1 MLMFVQVKYQLRSC
15 GRSVLVLCIAAL
27 LAACM
32 AFYVGNIG
40 VNKAALQSLSDSVPV
55 TVRITSRNGAKTAGL
70 NIEAKPFDHLTE
82 AGVHDVRCTAVAAGA
97 FSPEVRAQEMFL
109 GVDTIVRA
117 GNSLE
122 ALELSADNLH
132 FADGQS
138 AAFLSG
144 DSAQCVIGEDYAERT
159 GLHPGDTLSLEIYT
173 VRQSMNGTIYQMI
186 GDAALEII
194 GTHSAPG
201 GADVILP
208 INFLRTEAETAG
220 VSFLYDSCSALVD
233 DSTHLKDFKAEMQK
247 YFMDINL
254 SAEDPNAGDAL
265 SVEDELFVKTAS
277 RLWQNIA
284 LFQSMLVPFFALI
297 IGLVVLTTSFMLPNG
312 TIESFDAALRVAVP
326 ETSELTITYDDNG
339 YGDLMTSLNNARMS
353 AVLLFAGGLIAVVGI
368 VVLLLYFFIVKQK
381 KRTAIE
387 RSLGMSKAQCRIS
400 LMAGILVLAL
410 VASVIGVGIGAV
422 LLQSDV
428 LTGTAQSETEEIDT
442 TFSIWAKGQ
451 TEVTE
456 PETDATVPVAVYV
469 FIPVC
474 LLVFIFLLSL
484 VLVNRN
490 LKTEPILLLSGKGE

>member
-1 MLMFVQVKYQLRSC
+1 MFVQVKYQLRSR

-109 GVDTIVRA
+109 GGDTTVRA

-122 ALELSADNLH
+122 ALELSADDLH

-144 DSAQCVIGEDYAERT
+144 DSAQCVISEDYAERT
-159 GLHPGDTLSLEIYT
+159 GLHPGDTLSLELYT
-173 VRQSMNGTIYQMI
+173 VRQSMNGTIYQKI
-186 GDAALEII
+186 GDAAFEII

-208 INFLRTEAETAG
+208 VRYLRAEAETAG

-247 YFMDINL
+247 YFMDINP

-277 RLWQNIA
+277 RLRQNIA

-297 IGLVVLTTSFMLPNG
+297 IGLVVLTTF
-312 TIESFDAALRVAVP
+312 
-326 ETSELTITYDDNG
+326 LTMRSTRRE
-339 YGDLMTSLNNARMS
+339 MA
-353 AVLLFAGGLIAVVGI
+353 IA
-368 VVLLLYFFIVKQK
+368 
-381 KRTAIE
+381 
-387 RSLGMSKAQCRIS
+387 RSLGVSKWRCA
-400 LMAGILVLAL
+400 APNF
-410 VASVIGVGIGAV
+410 IGTV
-422 LLQSDV
+422 LLDMLGCAVTLPILSVV
-428 LTGTAQSETEEIDT
+428 LHIPALSTLAIFGLFTLCAALGTA
-442 TFSIWAKGQ
+442 A
-451 TEVTE
+451 
-456 PETDATVPVAVYV
+456 ALL
-469 FIPVC
+469 C
-474 LLVFIFLLSL
+474 LLRFDTLTLLTQ
-484 VLVNRN
+484 VD
-490 LKTEPILLLSGKGE
+490 

>member
-1 MLMFVQVKYQLRSC
+1 MLVFVQVKYQLRSR

-82 AGVHDVRCTAVAAGA
+82 AGVHDVRCTAVAAGV

-109 GVDTIVRA
+109 GGDTIVRA

-208 INFLRTEAETAG
+208 VNFLRTEAETAG

-247 YFMDINL
+247 YFMDINP

-277 RLWQNIA
+277 RLRQNIA

-297 IGLVVLTTSFMLPNG
+297 IGLVVLTTF
-312 TIESFDAALRVAVP
+312 
-326 ETSELTITYDDNG
+326 LTMRSTWRD
-339 YGDLMTSLNNARMS
+339 MA
-353 AVLLFAGGLIAVVGI
+353 IA
-368 VVLLLYFFIVKQK
+368 
-381 KRTAIE
+381 
-387 RSLGMSKAQCRIS
+387 RSLGVSKWRCAAPNFIS
-400 LMAGILVLAL
+400 T
-410 VASVIGVGIGAV
+410 V
-422 LLQSDV
+422 LLDMLGCAVILPILSAA
-428 LTGTAQSETEEIDT
+428 LHIPALSAHAIFGLFTLCAALGTA
-442 TFSIWAKGQ
+442 A
-451 TEVTE
+451 
-456 PETDATVPVAVYV
+456 ALL
-469 FIPVC
+469 C
-474 LLVFIFLLSL
+474 LLRFDTLTLLTQ
-484 VLVNRN
+484 VD
-490 LKTEPILLLSGKGE
+490 

>member
-1 MLMFVQVKYQLRSC
+1 MFVQVKYQLRSR

-109 GVDTIVRA
+109 GGDTIVRA

-173 VRQSMNGTIYQMI
+173 VRQSMNGTIYQMV
-186 GDAALEII
+186 GNVALEII

-208 INFLRTEAETAG
+208 VNFLRTEAETAG

-247 YFMDINL
+247 YFMDINP

-277 RLWQNIA
+277 RLRQNIA

-297 IGLVVLTTSFMLPNG
+297 IGLVVLTTF
-312 TIESFDAALRVAVP
+312 
-326 ETSELTITYDDNG
+326 LTMRSTRRN
-339 YGDLMTSLNNARMS
+339 MA
-353 AVLLFAGGLIAVVGI
+353 IA
-368 VVLLLYFFIVKQK
+368 
-381 KRTAIE
+381 
-387 RSLGMSKAQCRIS
+387 RSLGVSKWRCAAPNFIS
-400 LMAGILVLAL
+400 T
-410 VASVIGVGIGAV
+410 V
-422 LLQSDV
+422 LLDMLGCAVILPILSAA
-428 LTGTAQSETEEIDT
+428 LHIPALSAHAIFGLFTLCAALGTA
-442 TFSIWAKGQ
+442 A
-451 TEVTE
+451 
-456 PETDATVPVAVYV
+456 ALL
-469 FIPVC
+469 C
-474 LLVFIFLLSL
+474 LLRFDTLTLLTQ
-484 VLVNRN
+484 VD
-490 LKTEPILLLSGKGE
+490 

>member
-1 MLMFVQVKYQLRSC
+1 MFVQVKYQLRSR

-40 VNKAALQSLSDSVPV
+40 VNKAALRSLSDSVPV
-55 TVRITSRNGAKTAGL
+55 TVRITSRNGAKTAGM

-109 GVDTIVRA
+109 GGDTIVRA

-132 FADGQS
+132 FADGQN

-194 GTHSAPG
+194 GTHNAPG

-208 INFLRTEAETAG
+208 VNFLRTEAETAG

-247 YFMDINL
+247 YFMDINP

-277 RLWQNIA
+277 RLRQNIA

-297 IGLVVLTTSFMLPNG
+297 IGLVVLTTF
-312 TIESFDAALRVAVP
+312 
-326 ETSELTITYDDNG
+326 LTMRSTRRD
-339 YGDLMTSLNNARMS
+339 MA
-353 AVLLFAGGLIAVVGI
+353 IA
-368 VVLLLYFFIVKQK
+368 
-381 KRTAIE
+381 
-387 RSLGMSKAQCRIS
+387 RSLGVSKWRCAAPNFIS
-400 LMAGILVLAL
+400 T
-410 VASVIGVGIGAV
+410 V
-422 LLQSDV
+422 LLDMLGCAVILLILSAA
-428 LTGTAQSETEEIDT
+428 LHIPALSAHAIFGLFTLCAALGTA
-442 TFSIWAKGQ
+442 A
-451 TEVTE
+451 
-456 PETDATVPVAVYV
+456 ALL
-469 FIPVC
+469 C
-474 LLVFIFLLSL
+474 LLRFDTLTLLTQ
-484 VLVNRN
+484 VD
-490 LKTEPILLLSGKGE
+490 

>member
-1 MLMFVQVKYQLRSC
+1 MFVQVKYQLRSR

-109 GVDTIVRA
+109 GGDTIVRA

-132 FADGQS
+132 FADGQN

-173 VRQSMNGTIYQMI
+173 VRQSMNGTIYQMV

-208 INFLRTEAETAG
+208 VNFLRTEAETAG

-277 RLWQNIA
+277 RLRQNIA

-297 IGLVVLTTSFMLPNG
+297 IGLVVLTTF
-312 TIESFDAALRVAVP
+312 
-326 ETSELTITYDDNG
+326 LTMRSTRRD
-339 YGDLMTSLNNARMS
+339 MA
-353 AVLLFAGGLIAVVGI
+353 IA
-368 VVLLLYFFIVKQK
+368 
-381 KRTAIE
+381 
-387 RSLGMSKAQCRIS
+387 RSLGVSKWRCAAPNFIS
-400 LMAGILVLAL
+400 T
-410 VASVIGVGIGAV
+410 V
-422 LLQSDV
+422 LLDMLGCAVILPILSAA
-428 LTGTAQSETEEIDT
+428 LHIPALSAHAIFGLFTLCAALGTA
-442 TFSIWAKGQ
+442 A
-451 TEVTE
+451 
-456 PETDATVPVAVYV
+456 ALL
-469 FIPVC
+469 C
-474 LLVFIFLLSL
+474 LLRFDTLTLLTQ
-484 VLVNRN
+484 VD
-490 LKTEPILLLSGKGE
+490 

>member
-1 MLMFVQVKYQLRSC
+1 MFVQVKYQLRSR

-109 GVDTIVRA
+109 GGDTIVRA

-186 GDAALEII
+186 GNAALEII

-208 INFLRTEAETAG
+208 VNFLRTEAETAG
-220 VSFLYDSCSALVD
+220 VSFLYDSCSALVV

-247 YFMDINL
+247 YFMDINP

-277 RLWQNIA
+277 RLRQNIA

-297 IGLVVLTTSFMLPNG
+297 IGLVVLTTF
-312 TIESFDAALRVAVP
+312 
-326 ETSELTITYDDNG
+326 LTMRSTRRD
-339 YGDLMTSLNNARMS
+339 MA
-353 AVLLFAGGLIAVVGI
+353 IA
-368 VVLLLYFFIVKQK
+368 
-381 KRTAIE
+381 
-387 RSLGMSKAQCRIS
+387 RSLGVSKWRCAAPNFIS
-400 LMAGILVLAL
+400 TVLLDMLGCAVILPILSAALHIPTLSAL
-410 VASVIGVGIGAV
+410 VIFGLFMLCAA
-422 LLQSDV
+422 L
-428 LTGTAQSETEEIDT
+428 GTA
-442 TFSIWAKGQ
+442 A
-451 TEVTE
+451 
-456 PETDATVPVAVYV
+456 ALL
-469 FIPVC
+469 C
-474 LLVFIFLLSL
+474 LLRFDTLTLLTQ
-484 VLVNRN
+484 VD
-490 LKTEPILLLSGKGE
+490 

>member
-1 MLMFVQVKYQLRSC
+1 MFVQVKYQLRSR

-70 NIEAKPFDHLTE
+70 NIETKPFDHLTE

-109 GVDTIVRA
+109 GGDTIVRA
-117 GNSLE
+117 GSSLE

-208 INFLRTEAETAG
+208 VNFLRTEAETAG

-277 RLWQNIA
+277 RLRQNIA

-297 IGLVVLTTSFMLPNG
+297 IGLVVLTTF
-312 TIESFDAALRVAVP
+312 
-326 ETSELTITYDDNG
+326 LTMRSTRRD
-339 YGDLMTSLNNARMS
+339 MA
-353 AVLLFAGGLIAVVGI
+353 IA
-368 VVLLLYFFIVKQK
+368 
-381 KRTAIE
+381 
-387 RSLGMSKAQCRIS
+387 RSLGVSKWRCAAPNFIS
-400 LMAGILVLAL
+400 T
-410 VASVIGVGIGAV
+410 V
-422 LLQSDV
+422 LLDMLGCAVILPILSAA
-428 LTGTAQSETEEIDT
+428 LHIPALSAHAIFGLFTLCAALGTA
-442 TFSIWAKGQ
+442 A
-451 TEVTE
+451 
-456 PETDATVPVAVYV
+456 ALL
-469 FIPVC
+469 C
-474 LLVFIFLLSL
+474 LLRFDTLTLLTQ
-484 VLVNRN
+484 VD
-490 LKTEPILLLSGKGE
+490 

>member
-1 MLMFVQVKYQLRSC
+1 M
-15 GRSVLVLCIAAL
+15 
-27 LAACM
+27 
-32 AFYVGNIG
+32 
-40 VNKAALQSLSDSVPV
+40 
-55 TVRITSRNGAKTAGL
+55 
-70 NIEAKPFDHLTE
+70 
-82 AGVHDVRCTAVAAGA
+82 
-97 FSPEVRAQEMFL
+97 
-109 GVDTIVRA
+109 
-117 GNSLE
+117 
-122 ALELSADNLH
+122 
-132 FADGQS
+132 
-138 AAFLSG
+138 SG

-208 INFLRTEAETAG
+208 VNFLRTEAETAG

-254 SAEDPNAGDAL
+254 SAEDPNADDAL

-277 RLWQNIA
+277 RLRQNIA

-353 AVLLFAGGLIAVVGI
+353 AVLLFTGGVIAAVGI

-387 RSLGMSKAQCRIS
+387 RSLGMSKAQCRVS

-428 LTGTAQSETEEIDT
+428 LMDTAQSETEEIDT

>member
-1 MLMFVQVKYQLRSC
+1 MFVQVKYQLRSR

-109 GVDTIVRA
+109 GGDTIVRA

-132 FADGQS
+132 FADGQN

-186 GDAALEII
+186 GNVALEII

-208 INFLRTEAETAG
+208 VNFLRTEAETAG

-247 YFMDINL
+247 YFMDINP

-277 RLWQNIA
+277 RLRQNIA

-297 IGLVVLTTSFMLPNG
+297 IGLVVLTTF
-312 TIESFDAALRVAVP
+312 
-326 ETSELTITYDDNG
+326 LTMRSTRRD
-339 YGDLMTSLNNARMS
+339 MA
-353 AVLLFAGGLIAVVGI
+353 IA
-368 VVLLLYFFIVKQK
+368 
-381 KRTAIE
+381 
-387 RSLGMSKAQCRIS
+387 RSLGVSKWRCAAPNFIS
-400 LMAGILVLAL
+400 TVLMDMFGCAVILPILSAAL
-410 VASVIGVGIGAV
+410 HIPALSAHVIFGLFTLCAA
-422 LLQSDV
+422 L
-428 LTGTAQSETEEIDT
+428 GTA
-442 TFSIWAKGQ
+442 A
-451 TEVTE
+451 
-456 PETDATVPVAVYV
+456 ALL
-469 FIPVC
+469 C
-474 LLVFIFLLSL
+474 LLRFDTLTLL
-484 VLVNRN
+484 
-490 LKTEPILLLSGKGE
+490 TQGD

>member
-1 MLMFVQVKYQLRSC
+1 MFVQVKYQLRSR

-82 AGVHDVRCTAVAAGA
+82 AGVHDVRCTVVAAGA

-109 GVDTIVRA
+109 GGDTIVRA

-208 INFLRTEAETAG
+208 VNFLRTEAETAG

-247 YFMDINL
+247 YFMDINP

-277 RLWQNIA
+277 RLRQNIA

-297 IGLVVLTTSFMLPNG
+297 IGLVVLTTF
-312 TIESFDAALRVAVP
+312 
-326 ETSELTITYDDNG
+326 LTMRSTRRD
-339 YGDLMTSLNNARMS
+339 MA
-353 AVLLFAGGLIAVVGI
+353 IA
-368 VVLLLYFFIVKQK
+368 
-381 KRTAIE
+381 
-387 RSLGMSKAQCRIS
+387 RSLGVSKWRCAAPNFIS
-400 LMAGILVLAL
+400 T
-410 VASVIGVGIGAV
+410 V
-422 LLQSDV
+422 LLDMLGCAVILPILSAA
-428 LTGTAQSETEEIDT
+428 LHIPALSAHAIFGLFTLCAALGTA
-442 TFSIWAKGQ
+442 A
-451 TEVTE
+451 
-456 PETDATVPVAVYV
+456 ALL
-469 FIPVC
+469 C
-474 LLVFIFLLSL
+474 LLRFDTLTLLTQ
-484 VLVNRN
+484 VD
-490 LKTEPILLLSGKGE
+490 

>member
-1 MLMFVQVKYQLRSC
+1 MFVQVKYQLRSR

-32 AFYVGNIG
+32 AFYVGNID

-109 GVDTIVRA
+109 GGDTIVRA

-159 GLHPGDTLSLEIYT
+159 GLHPGGTLSLEIYT

-208 INFLRTEAETAG
+208 VNFLRTEAETAG

-247 YFMDINL
+247 YFMDINP

-277 RLWQNIA
+277 RLRQNIA

-297 IGLVVLTTSFMLPNG
+297 IGLVVLTTF
-312 TIESFDAALRVAVP
+312 
-326 ETSELTITYDDNG
+326 LTMRSTRRD
-339 YGDLMTSLNNARMS
+339 MA
-353 AVLLFAGGLIAVVGI
+353 IA
-368 VVLLLYFFIVKQK
+368 
-381 KRTAIE
+381 
-387 RSLGMSKAQCRIS
+387 RSLGVSKWRCAAPNFIS
-400 LMAGILVLAL
+400 T
-410 VASVIGVGIGAV
+410 V
-422 LLQSDV
+422 LLDMLGCAVILPILSAA
-428 LTGTAQSETEEIDT
+428 LHIPALSAHAIFGLFTLCAALGTA
-442 TFSIWAKGQ
+442 A
-451 TEVTE
+451 
-456 PETDATVPVAVYV
+456 ALL
-469 FIPVC
+469 C
-474 LLVFIFLLSL
+474 LLRFDTLTLLTQ
-484 VLVNRN
+484 VD
-490 LKTEPILLLSGKGE
+490 

>member
-1 MLMFVQVKYQLRSC
+1 MLVFVQVKYQLRSR

-109 GVDTIVRA
+109 GGDTIVRA

-173 VRQSMNGTIYQMI
+173 VRQSMNGTIYQMT
-186 GDAALEII
+186 GNVALEII

-208 INFLRTEAETAG
+208 VNFLRTEAETAG

-247 YFMDINL
+247 YFMDINP

-277 RLWQNIA
+277 RLRQNIA
-284 LFQSMLVPFFALI
+284 LFQSMIVPFFALI
-297 IGLVVLTTSFMLPNG
+297 IGLVVLTTF
-312 TIESFDAALRVAVP
+312 
-326 ETSELTITYDDNG
+326 LTMRSTRRD
-339 YGDLMTSLNNARMS
+339 MA
-353 AVLLFAGGLIAVVGI
+353 IA
-368 VVLLLYFFIVKQK
+368 
-381 KRTAIE
+381 
-387 RSLGMSKAQCRIS
+387 RSLGVSKWRCAAPNFIS
-400 LMAGILVLAL
+400 TVLLDMLGCAVILPILSAALHIPALSAL
-410 VASVIGVGIGAV
+410 VIFGLFTLCAA
-422 LLQSDV
+422 L
-428 LTGTAQSETEEIDT
+428 GTA
-442 TFSIWAKGQ
+442 A
-451 TEVTE
+451 
-456 PETDATVPVAVYV
+456 ALL
-469 FIPVC
+469 C
-474 LLVFIFLLSL
+474 LLRFDTLTLLTQ
-484 VLVNRN
+484 VD
-490 LKTEPILLLSGKGE
+490 

>member
-1 MLMFVQVKYQLRSC
+1 MFVQVKYQLRSR

-109 GVDTIVRA
+109 GGDTIVRA

-201 GADVILP
+201 GVDVILP
-208 INFLRTEAETAG
+208 VNFLRTEAETAG

-247 YFMDINL
+247 YFMDINP

-277 RLWQNIA
+277 RLRQNIA

-297 IGLVVLTTSFMLPNG
+297 IGLVVLTTF
-312 TIESFDAALRVAVP
+312 
-326 ETSELTITYDDNG
+326 LTMRSTRRD
-339 YGDLMTSLNNARMS
+339 MA
-353 AVLLFAGGLIAVVGI
+353 IA
-368 VVLLLYFFIVKQK
+368 
-381 KRTAIE
+381 
-387 RSLGMSKAQCRIS
+387 RSLGVSKWRCAAPNFIS
-400 LMAGILVLAL
+400 TVLLDMLGCAVILPILSAALHIPALSAL
-410 VASVIGVGIGAV
+410 VIFGLFTLCAA
-422 LLQSDV
+422 L
-428 LTGTAQSETEEIDT
+428 GTA
-442 TFSIWAKGQ
+442 A
-451 TEVTE
+451 
-456 PETDATVPVAVYV
+456 ALL
-469 FIPVC
+469 C
-474 LLVFIFLLSL
+474 LLRFDTLTLLTQ
-484 VLVNRN
+484 VD
-490 LKTEPILLLSGKGE
+490 

>member
-1 MLMFVQVKYQLRSC
+1 MFVQVKYQLRSR

-109 GVDTIVRA
+109 GGDTIVRA

-132 FADGQS
+132 FADGQN

-159 GLHPGDTLSLEIYT
+159 GLHPGDTLSLEIYM
-173 VRQSMNGTIYQMI
+173 VRQSMNGTIYRMI

-208 INFLRTEAETAG
+208 VNFLRTEAETAG

-247 YFMDINL
+247 YFMDINP

-277 RLWQNIA
+277 RLRQNIA

-297 IGLVVLTTSFMLPNG
+297 IGLVVLTTF
-312 TIESFDAALRVAVP
+312 
-326 ETSELTITYDDNG
+326 LTMRSTRRD
-339 YGDLMTSLNNARMS
+339 MA
-353 AVLLFAGGLIAVVGI
+353 IA
-368 VVLLLYFFIVKQK
+368 
-381 KRTAIE
+381 
-387 RSLGMSKAQCRIS
+387 RSLGVSKWRCAAPNFIS
-400 LMAGILVLAL
+400 T
-410 VASVIGVGIGAV
+410 V
-422 LLQSDV
+422 LLDMLGCAVILPILSAALHIPALSAHV
-428 LTGTAQSETEEIDT
+428 IFGLFTLCAALGTA
-442 TFSIWAKGQ
+442 A
-451 TEVTE
+451 
-456 PETDATVPVAVYV
+456 ALL
-469 FIPVC
+469 C
-474 LLVFIFLLSL
+474 LLRFDTLTLLTQ
-484 VLVNRN
+484 VD
-490 LKTEPILLLSGKGE
+490 

>member
-1 MLMFVQVKYQLRSC
+1 MLMFVQVKYQLRSR

-109 GVDTIVRA
+109 GGDTIVRA

-144 DSAQCVIGEDYAERT
+144 DSAKCVIGEDYAERT

-186 GDAALEII
+186 GNAALEII

-208 INFLRTEAETAG
+208 VNFLRTEAETAG

-247 YFMDINL
+247 YFMDINP

-277 RLWQNIA
+277 RLRQNIA
-284 LFQSMLVPFFALI
+284 LFQSMIVPFFALI
-297 IGLVVLTTSFMLPNG
+297 IGLVVLTTF
-312 TIESFDAALRVAVP
+312 
-326 ETSELTITYDDNG
+326 LTMRSTRRD
-339 YGDLMTSLNNARMS
+339 MA
-353 AVLLFAGGLIAVVGI
+353 IA
-368 VVLLLYFFIVKQK
+368 
-381 KRTAIE
+381 
-387 RSLGMSKAQCRIS
+387 RSLGVSKWRCAAPNFIS
-400 LMAGILVLAL
+400 TVLLDMLGCAVILPILSAALHIPTLSAL
-410 VASVIGVGIGAV
+410 VIFGLFTLCVA
-422 LLQSDV
+422 L
-428 LTGTAQSETEEIDT
+428 GTA
-442 TFSIWAKGQ
+442 A
-451 TEVTE
+451 
-456 PETDATVPVAVYV
+456 ALL
-469 FIPVC
+469 C
-474 LLVFIFLLSL
+474 LLRFDTLTLLTQ
-484 VLVNRN
+484 VD
-490 LKTEPILLLSGKGE
+490 

>member
-1 MLMFVQVKYQLRSC
+1 MFVQVKYQLRSR

-70 NIEAKPFDHLTE
+70 NIETKPFDHLTE

-109 GVDTIVRA
+109 GGDTIVRA

-208 INFLRTEAETAG
+208 VNFLRTEAETAG

-277 RLWQNIA
+277 RLRQNIA

-297 IGLVVLTTSFMLPNG
+297 IGLVVLTTF
-312 TIESFDAALRVAVP
+312 
-326 ETSELTITYDDNG
+326 LTMRSTRRD
-339 YGDLMTSLNNARMS
+339 MA
-353 AVLLFAGGLIAVVGI
+353 IA
-368 VVLLLYFFIVKQK
+368 
-381 KRTAIE
+381 
-387 RSLGMSKAQCRIS
+387 RSLGVSKWRCAAPNFIS
-400 LMAGILVLAL
+400 T
-410 VASVIGVGIGAV
+410 V
-422 LLQSDV
+422 LLDMLGCAVILPILSAA
-428 LTGTAQSETEEIDT
+428 LHISALSAHAIFGLFTLCAALGTA
-442 TFSIWAKGQ
+442 A
-451 TEVTE
+451 
-456 PETDATVPVAVYV
+456 ALL
-469 FIPVC
+469 C
-474 LLVFIFLLSL
+474 LLRFDTLTLLTQ
-484 VLVNRN
+484 VD
-490 LKTEPILLLSGKGE
+490 

>member
-1 MLMFVQVKYQLRSC
+1 MFVQVKYQLRSR

-109 GVDTIVRA
+109 GGDTIVRA

-159 GLHPGDTLSLEIYT
+159 GLHLGDTLSLEIYT

-208 INFLRTEAETAG
+208 VNFLRTEAETAG

-233 DSTHLKDFKAEMQK
+233 DSTHLKGFKAEMQK
-247 YFMDINL
+247 YFMDINP

-277 RLWQNIA
+277 RLRQNIA

-297 IGLVVLTTSFMLPNG
+297 IGLVVLTTF
-312 TIESFDAALRVAVP
+312 
-326 ETSELTITYDDNG
+326 LTMRSTRRD
-339 YGDLMTSLNNARMS
+339 MA
-353 AVLLFAGGLIAVVGI
+353 IA
-368 VVLLLYFFIVKQK
+368 
-381 KRTAIE
+381 
-387 RSLGMSKAQCRIS
+387 RSLGVSKWRCAAPNFIS
-400 LMAGILVLAL
+400 I
-410 VASVIGVGIGAV
+410 V
-422 LLQSDV
+422 LLDMLGCAVILPILSTA
-428 LTGTAQSETEEIDT
+428 LHIPALSAHAIFGLFTLCAALGTA
-442 TFSIWAKGQ
+442 A
-451 TEVTE
+451 
-456 PETDATVPVAVYV
+456 ALL
-469 FIPVC
+469 C
-474 LLVFIFLLSL
+474 LLRFDTLTLLTQ
-484 VLVNRN
+484 VD
-490 LKTEPILLLSGKGE
+490 

>member
-1 MLMFVQVKYQLRSC
+1 MFVQVKYQLRSR

-109 GVDTIVRA
+109 GGDTIVRA

-186 GDAALEII
+186 GDVALEII
-194 GTHSAPG
+194 GTHSVPG

-208 INFLRTEAETAG
+208 VNFLRTEAETAG

-233 DSTHLKDFKAEMQK
+233 DSTHLKGFKAEMQK
-247 YFMDINL
+247 YFMDINP

-277 RLWQNIA
+277 RLRQNIA

-297 IGLVVLTTSFMLPNG
+297 IGLVVLTTF
-312 TIESFDAALRVAVP
+312 
-326 ETSELTITYDDNG
+326 LTMRSTRRD
-339 YGDLMTSLNNARMS
+339 MA
-353 AVLLFAGGLIAVVGI
+353 IA
-368 VVLLLYFFIVKQK
+368 
-381 KRTAIE
+381 
-387 RSLGMSKAQCRIS
+387 RSLGVSKWRCAAPNFIS
-400 LMAGILVLAL
+400 T
-410 VASVIGVGIGAV
+410 V
-422 LLQSDV
+422 LLDMLGCAVILPILSAA
-428 LTGTAQSETEEIDT
+428 LHIPALSAHAIFGLFTLCAALGTA
-442 TFSIWAKGQ
+442 A
-451 TEVTE
+451 
-456 PETDATVPVAVYV
+456 ALL
-469 FIPVC
+469 C
-474 LLVFIFLLSL
+474 LLRFDTLTLLTQ
-484 VLVNRN
+484 VD
-490 LKTEPILLLSGKGE
+490 

>member
-1 MLMFVQVKYQLRSC
+1 MFVQVKYQLRSC

-109 GVDTIVRA
+109 GGDTIVRA

-201 GADVILP
+201 GVDVILP
-208 INFLRTEAETAG
+208 VNFLRTEAETAG

-233 DSTHLKDFKAEMQK
+233 DSTHLNDFKAEMQK

-277 RLWQNIA
+277 RLRQNIA

-297 IGLVVLTTSFMLPNG
+297 IGLVVLTTF
-312 TIESFDAALRVAVP
+312 
-326 ETSELTITYDDNG
+326 LTMRSTRRD
-339 YGDLMTSLNNARMS
+339 MA
-353 AVLLFAGGLIAVVGI
+353 IA
-368 VVLLLYFFIVKQK
+368 
-381 KRTAIE
+381 
-387 RSLGMSKAQCRIS
+387 RSLGVSKWRCAAPNFIS
-400 LMAGILVLAL
+400 I
-410 VASVIGVGIGAV
+410 V
-422 LLQSDV
+422 LLDMLGCAVILPILSAA
-428 LTGTAQSETEEIDT
+428 LHIPALSAHAIFGLFTLCAALGTA
-442 TFSIWAKGQ
+442 A
-451 TEVTE
+451 
-456 PETDATVPVAVYV
+456 ALL
-469 FIPVC
+469 C
-474 LLVFIFLLSL
+474 LLRFDTLTLLTQ
-484 VLVNRN
+484 VD
-490 LKTEPILLLSGKGE
+490 

>member
-1 MLMFVQVKYQLRSC
+1 MFVQVKYQLRSR

-70 NIEAKPFDHLTE
+70 NIEAKLFDHLTE

-109 GVDTIVRA
+109 GGDTIVRA

-208 INFLRTEAETAG
+208 VNFLRTEAETAG

-247 YFMDINL
+247 YFMDINP

-277 RLWQNIA
+277 RLRQNIA

-297 IGLVVLTTSFMLPNG
+297 IGLVVLTTF
-312 TIESFDAALRVAVP
+312 
-326 ETSELTITYDDNG
+326 LTMRSTRRD
-339 YGDLMTSLNNARMS
+339 MA
-353 AVLLFAGGLIAVVGI
+353 IA
-368 VVLLLYFFIVKQK
+368 
-381 KRTAIE
+381 
-387 RSLGMSKAQCRIS
+387 RSLGVSKWRCAAPNFIS
-400 LMAGILVLAL
+400 T
-410 VASVIGVGIGAV
+410 V
-422 LLQSDV
+422 LLDMLGCAVILPILSAA
-428 LTGTAQSETEEIDT
+428 LHIPALSAHAIFGLFTLCAALGTA
-442 TFSIWAKGQ
+442 A
-451 TEVTE
+451 
-456 PETDATVPVAVYV
+456 ALL
-469 FIPVC
+469 C
-474 LLVFIFLLSL
+474 LLRFDTLTLLTQ
-484 VLVNRN
+484 VD
-490 LKTEPILLLSGKGE
+490 

>member
-1 MLMFVQVKYQLRSC
+1 M
-15 GRSVLVLCIAAL
+15 CIAAL

-70 NIEAKPFDHLTE
+70 NIEAKLFDHLTE

-97 FSPEVRAQEMFL
+97 ISPEVRAQEMFL
-109 GVDTIVRA
+109 GGDTIVRA

-132 FADGQS
+132 FADGQN

-186 GDAALEII
+186 GNVALEII

-208 INFLRTEAETAG
+208 VNFLRTEAETAG

-233 DSTHLKDFKAEMQK
+233 DSTHLKNFKAKMQK

-277 RLWQNIA
+277 RLRQNIA

-297 IGLVVLTTSFMLPNG
+297 IGLVVLTTF
-312 TIESFDAALRVAVP
+312 
-326 ETSELTITYDDNG
+326 LTMRSTRRD
-339 YGDLMTSLNNARMS
+339 MA
-353 AVLLFAGGLIAVVGI
+353 IA
-368 VVLLLYFFIVKQK
+368 
-381 KRTAIE
+381 
-387 RSLGMSKAQCRIS
+387 RSLGVSKWRCAAPNFIS
-400 LMAGILVLAL
+400 T
-410 VASVIGVGIGAV
+410 V
-422 LLQSDV
+422 LLDMLGCAVILPILSAA
-428 LTGTAQSETEEIDT
+428 LHIPALSAHAIFGLFTLCAALGTA
-442 TFSIWAKGQ
+442 A
-451 TEVTE
+451 
-456 PETDATVPVAVYV
+456 ALL
-469 FIPVC
+469 C
-474 LLVFIFLLSL
+474 LLRFDTLTLLTQ
-484 VLVNRN
+484 VD
-490 LKTEPILLLSGKGE
+490 

>member
-1 MLMFVQVKYQLRSC
+1 MFEQVKYQLRSR

-40 VNKAALQSLSDSVPV
+40 VNTAALQSLSDSVPV

-109 GVDTIVRA
+109 GGDTIVRA

-186 GDAALEII
+186 GDAALKII

-201 GADVILP
+201 GVDVILP
-208 INFLRTEAETAG
+208 VNFLRTEAETAG

-233 DSTHLKDFKAEMQK
+233 DSTHLKGFKAEMQK
-247 YFMDINL
+247 YFMDINP

-277 RLWQNIA
+277 RLRQNIA

-297 IGLVVLTTSFMLPNG
+297 IGLVALTTF
-312 TIESFDAALRVAVP
+312 
-326 ETSELTITYDDNG
+326 LTMRSTRRD
-339 YGDLMTSLNNARMS
+339 MA
-353 AVLLFAGGLIAVVGI
+353 IA
-368 VVLLLYFFIVKQK
+368 
-381 KRTAIE
+381 
-387 RSLGMSKAQCRIS
+387 RSLGVSKWRCAAPNFIS
-400 LMAGILVLAL
+400 T
-410 VASVIGVGIGAV
+410 V
-422 LLQSDV
+422 LLDMLGCAVILPILSAA
-428 LTGTAQSETEEIDT
+428 LHIPALSAHAIFGLFTLCAALGTA
-442 TFSIWAKGQ
+442 A
-451 TEVTE
+451 
-456 PETDATVPVAVYV
+456 ALL
-469 FIPVC
+469 C
-474 LLVFIFLLSL
+474 LLRFDTLTLLTQ
-484 VLVNRN
+484 VD
-490 LKTEPILLLSGKGE
+490 

>member
-1 MLMFVQVKYQLRSC
+1 MFVQVKYQLRSR

-109 GVDTIVRA
+109 GGDTIVRA

-159 GLHPGDTLSLEIYT
+159 GLHPGDTLSLEIYM
-173 VRQSMNGTIYQMI
+173 VRQSMNGTIYRMI

-208 INFLRTEAETAG
+208 VNFLRTEAETAG

-233 DSTHLKDFKAEMQK
+233 DSTHLKNFKAKMQK

-277 RLWQNIA
+277 RLRQNIA

-297 IGLVVLTTSFMLPNG
+297 IGLVVLTTF
-312 TIESFDAALRVAVP
+312 
-326 ETSELTITYDDNG
+326 LTMRSTRRD
-339 YGDLMTSLNNARMS
+339 MA
-353 AVLLFAGGLIAVVGI
+353 IA
-368 VVLLLYFFIVKQK
+368 
-381 KRTAIE
+381 
-387 RSLGMSKAQCRIS
+387 RSLGVSKWRCAAPNFIS
-400 LMAGILVLAL
+400 T
-410 VASVIGVGIGAV
+410 V
-422 LLQSDV
+422 LLDMLGCAVILPILSAA
-428 LTGTAQSETEEIDT
+428 LHIPALSAHAIFGLFTLCAALGTA
-442 TFSIWAKGQ
+442 A
-451 TEVTE
+451 
-456 PETDATVPVAVYV
+456 ALL
-469 FIPVC
+469 C
-474 LLVFIFLLSL
+474 LLRFDTLTLLTQ
-484 VLVNRN
+484 VD
-490 LKTEPILLLSGKGE
+490 

>member
-1 MLMFVQVKYQLRSC
+1 MLMFVQVKYQLRSR

-70 NIEAKPFDHLTE
+70 NIEAKLFDHLTE
-82 AGVHDVRCTAVAAGA
+82 AGVHDVRCTAVA

-109 GVDTIVRA
+109 GGDTIVRA

-144 DSAQCVIGEDYAERT
+144 DSAQCAIGEDYAERT

-186 GDAALEII
+186 GNAALEII

-208 INFLRTEAETAG
+208 VNFLRTEAETAG

-233 DSTHLKDFKAEMQK
+233 DSTHLKGFKAEMQK
-247 YFMDINL
+247 YFMDINP

-277 RLWQNIA
+277 RLRQNIA

-297 IGLVVLTTSFMLPNG
+297 IGLVVLTTF
-312 TIESFDAALRVAVP
+312 
-326 ETSELTITYDDNG
+326 LTMRSTRRD
-339 YGDLMTSLNNARMS
+339 MA
-353 AVLLFAGGLIAVVGI
+353 IA
-368 VVLLLYFFIVKQK
+368 
-381 KRTAIE
+381 
-387 RSLGMSKAQCRIS
+387 RSLGVSKWRCAAPNFIS
-400 LMAGILVLAL
+400 T
-410 VASVIGVGIGAV
+410 V
-422 LLQSDV
+422 LLDMLGCAVILPILSAA
-428 LTGTAQSETEEIDT
+428 LHIPALSAHAIFGLFTLCAALGTA
-442 TFSIWAKGQ
+442 A
-451 TEVTE
+451 
-456 PETDATVPVAVYV
+456 ALL
-469 FIPVC
+469 C
-474 LLVFIFLLSL
+474 LLRFDTLTLLTQ
-484 VLVNRN
+484 VD
-490 LKTEPILLLSGKGE
+490 

>member
-1 MLMFVQVKYQLRSC
+1 MLMFVQVKYQLRSR

-109 GVDTIVRA
+109 GGDTIVRA

-159 GLHPGDTLSLEIYT
+159 GLHPGDTLSLEIYM
-173 VRQSMNGTIYQMI
+173 VRQSMNGTIYRMI

-208 INFLRTEAETAG
+208 VNFLRTEAETAG

-247 YFMDINL
+247 YFMDINP

-277 RLWQNIA
+277 RLRQNIA

-297 IGLVVLTTSFMLPNG
+297 IGLVVLTTF
-312 TIESFDAALRVAVP
+312 
-326 ETSELTITYDDNG
+326 LTMRSTRRD
-339 YGDLMTSLNNARMS
+339 MA
-353 AVLLFAGGLIAVVGI
+353 IA
-368 VVLLLYFFIVKQK
+368 
-381 KRTAIE
+381 
-387 RSLGMSKAQCRIS
+387 RSLGVSKWRCAAPNFIS
-400 LMAGILVLAL
+400 T
-410 VASVIGVGIGAV
+410 V
-422 LLQSDV
+422 LLDMLGCAVILPILSAA
-428 LTGTAQSETEEIDT
+428 LHIPALSAHAIFGLFTLCAALGTA
-442 TFSIWAKGQ
+442 A
-451 TEVTE
+451 
-456 PETDATVPVAVYV
+456 ALL
-469 FIPVC
+469 C
-474 LLVFIFLLSL
+474 LLRFDTLTLLTQ
-484 VLVNRN
+484 VD
-490 LKTEPILLLSGKGE
+490 

>member
-1 MLMFVQVKYQLRSC
+1 MLTFVQVKYQLRSR

-109 GVDTIVRA
+109 GGDTIVRA

-132 FADGQS
+132 FADDQS

-208 INFLRTEAETAG
+208 VNFLRTEAETAG

-247 YFMDINL
+247 YFMDINP

-277 RLWQNIA
+277 RLRQNIA

-297 IGLVVLTTSFMLPNG
+297 IGLVVLTTF
-312 TIESFDAALRVAVP
+312 
-326 ETSELTITYDDNG
+326 LTMRSTRRD
-339 YGDLMTSLNNARMS
+339 MA
-353 AVLLFAGGLIAVVGI
+353 IA
-368 VVLLLYFFIVKQK
+368 
-381 KRTAIE
+381 
-387 RSLGMSKAQCRIS
+387 RSLGVSKWRCAAPNFIS
-400 LMAGILVLAL
+400 T
-410 VASVIGVGIGAV
+410 V
-422 LLQSDV
+422 LLDMLGCAVILPILSAA
-428 LTGTAQSETEEIDT
+428 LHIPALSAHAIFGLFTLCAALGTA
-442 TFSIWAKGQ
+442 A
-451 TEVTE
+451 
-456 PETDATVPVAVYV
+456 ALL
-469 FIPVC
+469 C
-474 LLVFIFLLSL
+474 LLRFDTLTLLTQ
-484 VLVNRN
+484 VD
-490 LKTEPILLLSGKGE
+490 

>member
-1 MLMFVQVKYQLRSC
+1 MLMFVQVKYQLRSR

-109 GVDTIVRA
+109 GGDTIVRA

-132 FADGQS
+132 FADGQN

-173 VRQSMNGTIYQMI
+173 VRQSMNGTIYQMV

-208 INFLRTEAETAG
+208 VNFLRTEAETAG

-277 RLWQNIA
+277 RLRQNIA

-297 IGLVVLTTSFMLPNG
+297 IGLVVLTTF
-312 TIESFDAALRVAVP
+312 
-326 ETSELTITYDDNG
+326 LTMRSTRRD
-339 YGDLMTSLNNARMS
+339 MA
-353 AVLLFAGGLIAVVGI
+353 IA
-368 VVLLLYFFIVKQK
+368 
-381 KRTAIE
+381 
-387 RSLGMSKAQCRIS
+387 RSLGVSKWRCAAPNFIS
-400 LMAGILVLAL
+400 T
-410 VASVIGVGIGAV
+410 V
-422 LLQSDV
+422 LLDMLGCAVILPILSAA
-428 LTGTAQSETEEIDT
+428 LHIPALSAHAIFGLFTLCAALGTA
-442 TFSIWAKGQ
+442 A
-451 TEVTE
+451 
-456 PETDATVPVAVYV
+456 ALL
-469 FIPVC
+469 C
-474 LLVFIFLLSL
+474 LLRFDTLTLLTQ
-484 VLVNRN
+484 VD
-490 LKTEPILLLSGKGE
+490 

>member
-1 MLMFVQVKYQLRSC
+1 MFVQVKYQLRSR

-82 AGVHDVRCTAVAAGA
+82 AGMHDVRCTAVAAGA

-109 GVDTIVRA
+109 GGDTIVRA

-208 INFLRTEAETAG
+208 VNFLRTEAETAG

-247 YFMDINL
+247 YFMDINP

-277 RLWQNIA
+277 RLRQNIA

-297 IGLVVLTTSFMLPNG
+297 IGLVVLTTF
-312 TIESFDAALRVAVP
+312 
-326 ETSELTITYDDNG
+326 LTMRSTRRD
-339 YGDLMTSLNNARMS
+339 MA
-353 AVLLFAGGLIAVVGI
+353 IA
-368 VVLLLYFFIVKQK
+368 
-381 KRTAIE
+381 
-387 RSLGMSKAQCRIS
+387 RSLGVSKWRCAAPNFIS
-400 LMAGILVLAL
+400 T
-410 VASVIGVGIGAV
+410 V
-422 LLQSDV
+422 LLDMLGCAVILPILSAA
-428 LTGTAQSETEEIDT
+428 LHIPALSAHAIFGLFTLCAALGTA
-442 TFSIWAKGQ
+442 A
-451 TEVTE
+451 
-456 PETDATVPVAVYV
+456 ALL
-469 FIPVC
+469 C
-474 LLVFIFLLSL
+474 LLQFDTLTLLTQ
-484 VLVNRN
+484 VD
-490 LKTEPILLLSGKGE
+490 

>member
-1 MLMFVQVKYQLRSC
+1 MFVQVKYQLRSR

-55 TVRITSRNGAKTAGL
+55 TVRITSRNGAKTSGL

-109 GVDTIVRA
+109 GGDTIVRA

-132 FADGQS
+132 FADGQG

-208 INFLRTEAETAG
+208 VNFLRTEAETAG

-233 DSTHLKDFKAEMQK
+233 DSTHLKGFKAEMQK
-247 YFMDINL
+247 YFMDINP

-277 RLWQNIA
+277 RLRQNIA

-297 IGLVVLTTSFMLPNG
+297 IGLVVLTTF
-312 TIESFDAALRVAVP
+312 
-326 ETSELTITYDDNG
+326 LTMRSTRRD
-339 YGDLMTSLNNARMS
+339 MA
-353 AVLLFAGGLIAVVGI
+353 IA
-368 VVLLLYFFIVKQK
+368 
-381 KRTAIE
+381 
-387 RSLGMSKAQCRIS
+387 RSLGVSKWRCAAPNFIS
-400 LMAGILVLAL
+400 T
-410 VASVIGVGIGAV
+410 V
-422 LLQSDV
+422 LLDMLGCAVILPILSAA
-428 LTGTAQSETEEIDT
+428 LHIPALSAHAIFGLFTLCAALGTA
-442 TFSIWAKGQ
+442 A
-451 TEVTE
+451 
-456 PETDATVPVAVYV
+456 ALL
-469 FIPVC
+469 C
-474 LLVFIFLLSL
+474 LLRFDTLTLLTQ
-484 VLVNRN
+484 VD
-490 LKTEPILLLSGKGE
+490 

>member
-1 MLMFVQVKYQLRSC
+1 MFVQVKYQLRSR

-70 NIEAKPFDHLTE
+70 NIEAKLFDHLTE

-109 GVDTIVRA
+109 GGDTIVRA

-132 FADGQS
+132 FADGQN

-186 GDAALEII
+186 GNAALEII

-208 INFLRTEAETAG
+208 VNFLRTEAETAG

-233 DSTHLKDFKAEMQK
+233 DSTHLKGFKAEMQK
-247 YFMDINL
+247 YFMDINP

-277 RLWQNIA
+277 RLRQNIA

-297 IGLVVLTTSFMLPNG
+297 IGLVVLTTF
-312 TIESFDAALRVAVP
+312 
-326 ETSELTITYDDNG
+326 LTMRSTRRD
-339 YGDLMTSLNNARMS
+339 MA
-353 AVLLFAGGLIAVVGI
+353 IA
-368 VVLLLYFFIVKQK
+368 
-381 KRTAIE
+381 
-387 RSLGMSKAQCRIS
+387 RSLGVSKWRCAAPNFIS
-400 LMAGILVLAL
+400 T
-410 VASVIGVGIGAV
+410 V
-422 LLQSDV
+422 LLDMLGCAVILPILSAA
-428 LTGTAQSETEEIDT
+428 LHIPALSAHAIFGLFTLCAALGTA
-442 TFSIWAKGQ
+442 A
-451 TEVTE
+451 
-456 PETDATVPVAVYV
+456 ALL
-469 FIPVC
+469 C
-474 LLVFIFLLSL
+474 LLRFDTLTLLTQ
-484 VLVNRN
+484 VD
-490 LKTEPILLLSGKGE
+490 

>member
-1 MLMFVQVKYQLRSC
+1 MFVQVKYQLRSR

-55 TVRITSRNGAKTAGL
+55 TVRITSRNGAKTSGL

-109 GVDTIVRA
+109 GGDTIVRA

-208 INFLRTEAETAG
+208 VNFLRTEAETAG

-247 YFMDINL
+247 YFMDINP

-277 RLWQNIA
+277 RLRQNIA

-297 IGLVVLTTSFMLPNG
+297 IGLVVLTTF
-312 TIESFDAALRVAVP
+312 
-326 ETSELTITYDDNG
+326 LTMRSTRRD
-339 YGDLMTSLNNARMS
+339 MA
-353 AVLLFAGGLIAVVGI
+353 IA
-368 VVLLLYFFIVKQK
+368 
-381 KRTAIE
+381 
-387 RSLGMSKAQCRIS
+387 RSLGVSKWRCAAPNFIS
-400 LMAGILVLAL
+400 T
-410 VASVIGVGIGAV
+410 V
-422 LLQSDV
+422 LLDMLGCAVILPILSAA
-428 LTGTAQSETEEIDT
+428 LHIPALSAHAIFGLFTLCAALGTA
-442 TFSIWAKGQ
+442 A
-451 TEVTE
+451 
-456 PETDATVPVAVYV
+456 ALL
-469 FIPVC
+469 C
-474 LLVFIFLLSL
+474 LLRFDTLTLLTQ
-484 VLVNRN
+484 VD
-490 LKTEPILLLSGKGE
+490 

>member
-1 MLMFVQVKYQLRSC
+1 MFVQVKYQLRSR

-40 VNKAALQSLSDSVPV
+40 VNKAALRSLSDSVPV

-109 GVDTIVRA
+109 GGDTIVRA

-186 GDAALEII
+186 GNAALEII

-208 INFLRTEAETAG
+208 VNFLRTEAETAG

-233 DSTHLKDFKAEMQK
+233 DSTHLKNFKAEMQK
-247 YFMDINL
+247 YFMDINP

-277 RLWQNIA
+277 RLRQNIA

-297 IGLVVLTTSFMLPNG
+297 IGLVVLTTF
-312 TIESFDAALRVAVP
+312 
-326 ETSELTITYDDNG
+326 LTMRSTRRD
-339 YGDLMTSLNNARMS
+339 MA
-353 AVLLFAGGLIAVVGI
+353 IA
-368 VVLLLYFFIVKQK
+368 
-381 KRTAIE
+381 
-387 RSLGMSKAQCRIS
+387 RSLGVSKWRCAAPNFIS
-400 LMAGILVLAL
+400 T
-410 VASVIGVGIGAV
+410 V
-422 LLQSDV
+422 LLDMLGCAVILPILSAA
-428 LTGTAQSETEEIDT
+428 LHIPALSAHAIFGLFTLCAALGTA
-442 TFSIWAKGQ
+442 A
-451 TEVTE
+451 
-456 PETDATVPVAVYV
+456 ALL
-469 FIPVC
+469 C
-474 LLVFIFLLSL
+474 LLRFDTLTLLTQ
-484 VLVNRN
+484 VD
-490 LKTEPILLLSGKGE
+490 

>member
-1 MLMFVQVKYQLRSC
+1 MLMFAQVKYQLRSC

-70 NIEAKPFDHLTE
+70 NIETKPFDHLTE

-109 GVDTIVRA
+109 GGDTIVRA

-208 INFLRTEAETAG
+208 VNFLRTEAETAG

-233 DSTHLKDFKAEMQK
+233 DSTHLKGFKAEMQK
-247 YFMDINL
+247 YFMDINP

-277 RLWQNIA
+277 RLRQNIA

-297 IGLVVLTTSFMLPNG
+297 IGHVVLTTF
-312 TIESFDAALRVAVP
+312 
-326 ETSELTITYDDNG
+326 LTMRSTRRD
-339 YGDLMTSLNNARMS
+339 MA
-353 AVLLFAGGLIAVVGI
+353 IA
-368 VVLLLYFFIVKQK
+368 
-381 KRTAIE
+381 
-387 RSLGMSKAQCRIS
+387 RSLGVSKWRCAAPNFIS
-400 LMAGILVLAL
+400 T
-410 VASVIGVGIGAV
+410 V
-422 LLQSDV
+422 LLDMLGCAVILPILSAA
-428 LTGTAQSETEEIDT
+428 LHIPALSAHAIFGLFTLCAALGTA
-442 TFSIWAKGQ
+442 A
-451 TEVTE
+451 
-456 PETDATVPVAVYV
+456 ALL
-469 FIPVC
+469 C
-474 LLVFIFLLSL
+474 LLRFDTLTLLTQ
-484 VLVNRN
+484 VD
-490 LKTEPILLLSGKGE
+490 

>member
-1 MLMFVQVKYQLRSC
+1 MFVQVKYQLRSR

-109 GVDTIVRA
+109 GGDTIVRA

-132 FADGQS
+132 FADGQN

-186 GDAALEII
+186 GNAALEII

-208 INFLRTEAETAG
+208 VNFLRTEAETAG

-247 YFMDINL
+247 YFMDINP

-277 RLWQNIA
+277 RLRQNIA

-297 IGLVVLTTSFMLPNG
+297 IGLVVLTTF
-312 TIESFDAALRVAVP
+312 
-326 ETSELTITYDDNG
+326 LTMRSTRRD
-339 YGDLMTSLNNARMS
+339 MA
-353 AVLLFAGGLIAVVGI
+353 IA
-368 VVLLLYFFIVKQK
+368 
-381 KRTAIE
+381 
-387 RSLGMSKAQCRIS
+387 RSLGVSKWRCAAPNFIS
-400 LMAGILVLAL
+400 T
-410 VASVIGVGIGAV
+410 V
-422 LLQSDV
+422 LLDMFGCAVILPILSAALHIPALSAHV
-428 LTGTAQSETEEIDT
+428 IFGLFTLCAALGTA
-442 TFSIWAKGQ
+442 A
-451 TEVTE
+451 
-456 PETDATVPVAVYV
+456 ALL
-469 FIPVC
+469 C
-474 LLVFIFLLSL
+474 LLRFDTLTLLTQ
-484 VLVNRN
+484 VD
-490 LKTEPILLLSGKGE
+490 

>member
-1 MLMFVQVKYQLRSC
+1 MLMFVQVKYQLRSR

-109 GVDTIVRA
+109 GGDTIVRA

-208 INFLRTEAETAG
+208 VNFLRTEAETAG

-247 YFMDINL
+247 YFMDINP

-277 RLWQNIA
+277 RLRQNIA
-284 LFQSMLVPFFALI
+284 LFQSMIVPFFALI
-297 IGLVVLTTSFMLPNG
+297 IGLVVLTTF
-312 TIESFDAALRVAVP
+312 
-326 ETSELTITYDDNG
+326 LTMRSTRRD
-339 YGDLMTSLNNARMS
+339 MA
-353 AVLLFAGGLIAVVGI
+353 IA
-368 VVLLLYFFIVKQK
+368 
-381 KRTAIE
+381 
-387 RSLGMSKAQCRIS
+387 RSLGVSKWRCAAPNFIS
-400 LMAGILVLAL
+400 TVLLDMLGCAVILPILSAALHIPALSAL
-410 VASVIGVGIGAV
+410 VIFGLFTLCVA
-422 LLQSDV
+422 L
-428 LTGTAQSETEEIDT
+428 GTA
-442 TFSIWAKGQ
+442 A
-451 TEVTE
+451 
-456 PETDATVPVAVYV
+456 ALL
-469 FIPVC
+469 C
-474 LLVFIFLLSL
+474 LLRFDTLTLLTQ
-484 VLVNRN
+484 VD
-490 LKTEPILLLSGKGE
+490 

>member
-1 MLMFVQVKYQLRSC
+1 MFVQVKYQLRSR

-109 GVDTIVRA
+109 GGDTIVRA

-186 GDAALEII
+186 GDVALEII

-208 INFLRTEAETAG
+208 VNFLRTEAETAG

-233 DSTHLKDFKAEMQK
+233 DSTHLKGFKAEMQK
-247 YFMDINL
+247 YFMDINP

-277 RLWQNIA
+277 RLRQNIA

-297 IGLVVLTTSFMLPNG
+297 IGLVVLTTF
-312 TIESFDAALRVAVP
+312 
-326 ETSELTITYDDNG
+326 LTMRSTRRD
-339 YGDLMTSLNNARMS
+339 MA
-353 AVLLFAGGLIAVVGI
+353 IA
-368 VVLLLYFFIVKQK
+368 
-381 KRTAIE
+381 
-387 RSLGMSKAQCRIS
+387 RSLGVSKWRCAAPNFIS
-400 LMAGILVLAL
+400 T
-410 VASVIGVGIGAV
+410 V
-422 LLQSDV
+422 LLDMLGCAVILPILSAA
-428 LTGTAQSETEEIDT
+428 LHIPALSAHAIFGLFTLCAALGTA
-442 TFSIWAKGQ
+442 A
-451 TEVTE
+451 
-456 PETDATVPVAVYV
+456 ALL
-469 FIPVC
+469 C
-474 LLVFIFLLSL
+474 LLRFDTLTLLTQ
-484 VLVNRN
+484 VD
-490 LKTEPILLLSGKGE
+490 

>member
-1 MLMFVQVKYQLRSC
+1 MLMFVQVKYQLRSR

-109 GVDTIVRA
+109 GGDTIVRA

-144 DSAQCVIGEDYAERT
+144 DSAKCVIGEDYAERT

-186 GDAALEII
+186 GNVALEII

-208 INFLRTEAETAG
+208 VNFLRTEAETAG

-277 RLWQNIA
+277 RLRQNIA
-284 LFQSMLVPFFALI
+284 LFQSMIVPFFALI
-297 IGLVVLTTSFMLPNG
+297 IGLVVLTTF
-312 TIESFDAALRVAVP
+312 
-326 ETSELTITYDDNG
+326 LTMRSTRRD
-339 YGDLMTSLNNARMS
+339 MA
-353 AVLLFAGGLIAVVGI
+353 IA
-368 VVLLLYFFIVKQK
+368 
-381 KRTAIE
+381 
-387 RSLGMSKAQCRIS
+387 RSLGVSKWRCAAPNFIS
-400 LMAGILVLAL
+400 TVLLDMLGCAVILPILSAALHIPALSAL
-410 VASVIGVGIGAV
+410 VIFGLFTLCAA
-422 LLQSDV
+422 L
-428 LTGTAQSETEEIDT
+428 GTA
-442 TFSIWAKGQ
+442 A
-451 TEVTE
+451 
-456 PETDATVPVAVYV
+456 ALL
-469 FIPVC
+469 C
-474 LLVFIFLLSL
+474 LLRFDTLTLLTQ
-484 VLVNRN
+484 VD
-490 LKTEPILLLSGKGE
+490 